1 MNSHYIHT
9 LTIDSSPI
17 GLAYR
22 KKRYVI
28 GFGKYMH
35 ARKVQYDMSM
45 PLQKAL
51 TLLPGTEPIHIRHDI
66 DRVLTVDKEA
76 TLFVTKKA
84 NEAEKAKVDNIM
96 DYSICLDRMDE
107 NDFMNL
113 PFDGIYGLIIPT
125 ILLDESKEEFTFRC
139 VAIDPV
145 FDENEDFKE
154 ILRRA
159 FD

>member
-1 MNSHYIHT
+1 MNTHSIHT

-17 GLAYR
+17 GLAYGS
-22 KKRYVI
+22 KRYVI
-28 GFGKYMH
+28 GFGKYLH
-35 ARKVQYDMSM
+35 ARKVQYDMCM
-45 PLQKAL
+45 PLHKAL
-51 TLLPGTEPIHIRHDI
+51 TLLPGIEPMRIRHDI
-66 DRVLTVDKEA
+66 DRILVVDKEA
-76 TLFVTKKA
+76 TLFITKK
-84 NEAEKAKVDNIM
+84 NDEKAKVDNVM

-113 PFDGIYGLIIPT
+113 PFDGVYGLIIPT
-125 ILLDESKEEFTFRC
+125 ILLDESEEEFTFRC

-145 FDENEDFKE
+145 YDEDEDFKE